1 MSKSTFD
8 AMAAQYA
15 LEEKS
20 GEGIVSWEDGAH
32 CVVPSVVIGGKAVQD
47 GTPTPENPIMPVFS
61 EGTTIRATNAD
72 GFDGGTAVAPEL
84 LAIPGTE
91 YRDEWDAQ
99 TGRGVKRIMHLRL
112 TGEEPWFKN
121 ADAGEYRSFYVLK
134 ELHGDPDFIPSMGGL
149 CNIFPSASWD
159 YIPAGNYFWMANS
172 SVGFRIHQS
181 YLGDDYE
188 DLTDDKARISRF
200 KSFLRERFST
210 GNPVEIWWTTA
221 GYPFQTDPQ
230 PLVQPK
236 GDCNLIQTGGTLED
250 CPITAKYVT
259 HS

>member
-1 MSKSTFD
+1 MNKPTFD

-15 LEEKS
+15 LEEAK
-20 GEGIVSWEDGAH
+20 GEGSVQWKDGAH

-47 GTPTPENPIMPVFS
+47 GTPAPENPIMPVFS

-84 LAIPGTE
+84 LAAPDGSKMST
-91 YRDEWDAQ
+91 WDPQ
-99 TGRGVKRIMHLRL
+99 TGKGLNWWWDEIVLDGSDFWTTYISYKGFSCRGAKLPEAMTRNAFWSNQGIFLKGASAATNQTIWCGVNNRIIYCTFNPFFDETLEDYGLANWKAYLHEKPLRL
-112 TGEEPWFKN
+112 WVSRNEPI
-121 ADAGEYRSFYVLK
+121 E
-134 ELHGDPDFIPSMGGL
+134 
-149 CNIFPSASWD
+149 
-159 YIPAGNYFWMANS
+159 
-172 SVGFRIHQS
+172 
-181 YLGDDYE
+181 
-188 DLTDDKARISRF
+188 
-200 KSFLRERFST
+200 
-210 GNPVEIWWTTA
+210 
-221 GYPFQTDPQ
+221 FQTDPQ